1 MKTRRFS
8 AILLIAFGLALYL
21 GLSSCKKKEQEGPE
35 LLHTAFYLEGNKV
48 SVRNQAELNHWV
60 EQYLKD
66 GTEIQSA
73 EFRYSEEGKFHYLQ
87 AIGLKEGRQSNIG
100 IPIDLEQP
108 STAPNNGQ
116 N

>member
-1 MKTRRFS
+1 MKTRRIS
-8 AILLIAFGLALYL
+8 TILLVVSGLVLYS
-21 GLSSCKKKEQEGPE
+21 GLSNCKKKEQEGPE
-35 LLHTAFYLEGNKV
+35 LLYTAFYLKGNKV

-66 GTEIQSA
+66 GTKIQSA

-87 AIGLKEGRQSNIG
+87 ATGLIEGRQSNIG
-100 IPIDLEQP
+100 IPIELEEP
-108 STAPNNGQ
+108 STAPGNSQ